1 MPKSFVNHQT
11 STLSLLPTSC
21 PGLLWISPNMNL
33 WTYSKHCFWFF
44 FLTQLWNHWL
54 STLYTVTR
62 TRHAERFAISPMAS
76 KCLPRLCYIAAG
88 DPLIERSSSICQCG
102 WPRSVHLISSSAP
115 CLLLKLPVKAD
126 GAFLSFSYAPSPSP
140 TALRSCC
147 VPVWTS

>member
-11 STLSLLPTSC
+11 STLSILPTSC